1 MVLCLPLSIK
11 QSKYEEVLIMT
22 NTLINRANAAH
33 TIIMEIFYDDLFN
46 LTDGASSTI
55 LEAANKVADPVG
67 DQLTEK
73 DLKSTINGLISELLA
88 VSDFRYNSGIEKLRE
103 LL

>member
-1 MVLCLPLSIK
+1 
-11 QSKYEEVLIMT
+11 MT

-33 TIIMEIFYDDLFN
+33 NIIMDIFYDDLFS

-55 LEAANKVADPVG
+55 LEAANSIADPVG
-67 DQLTEK
+67 DQLTEERYK
-73 DLKSTINGLISELLA
+73 D
-88 VSDFRYNSGIEKLRE
+88 GIEKLSE